1 MKRRPILC
9 AKRVWTYNEAGDD
22 WGIPGEAVVWL
33 RPDGW
38 WFNTVK
44 REEVGPHKTRTAAM
58 RAAVQKL
65 PRKP

>member
-1 MKRRPILC
+1 MKRRPIRC
-9 AKRVWTYNEAGDD
+9 AGMEWTYSEATDD
-22 WGIPGEAVVWL
+22 WVIPGVAVVWL